1 MAAKNY
7 DIVCGWRNA
16 YIAKYTKTNKMSDDR
31 RPITEGEIMMLID
44 FSLEN
49 YLLTNDMEKGG
60 FEFPSQLNDGC
71 KIKVE
76 LVKE

>member
-7 DIVCGWRNA
+7 DIVCGWQNA
-16 YIAKYTKTNKMSDDR
+16 YIAKRTKTNKMSDDR
-31 RPITEGEIMMLID
+31 KPITEGELMMLID
-44 FSLEN
+44 FTLEKF
-49 YLLTNDMEKGG
+49 LLDNDLEKGG

-71 KIKVE
+71 KVKVE

>member
-1 MAAKNY
+1 
-7 DIVCGWRNA
+7 
-16 YIAKYTKTNKMSDDR
+16 MSDDR

-49 YLLTNDMEKGG
+49 YLLANDMEKGG

-71 KIKVE
+71 KVKVE
-76 LVKE
+76 LAKE